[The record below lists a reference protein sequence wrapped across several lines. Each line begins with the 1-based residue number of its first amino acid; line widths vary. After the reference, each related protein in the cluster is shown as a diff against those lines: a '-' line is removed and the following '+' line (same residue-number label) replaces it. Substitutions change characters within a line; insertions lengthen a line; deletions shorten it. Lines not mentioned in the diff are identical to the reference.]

1 MASVDDE
8 RTGGDVPGN
17 VVIIGQRI
25 DVVGKQ
31 RDDGG
36 HRLNFAR
43 FGVIRFEKRAEV

>member
-31 RDDGG
+31 SEDGR